1 MGIQGLLP
9 TLKSIMNP
17 RHVRDYAGKRAAI
30 DAYSWL
36 HKAAFSCSKDVCLGL
51 PNDK

>member
-9 TLKSIMNP
+9 TLKSVMTP

-30 DAYSWL
+30 DTYSWL
-36 HKAAFSCSKDVCLGL
+36 HKAAFSCSKDLCQGR